1 MDNAISLKH
10 LVYAASICLLSYRV
24 RSPGQVALDLDEK
37 VNRMRLKINSSETE
51 VLSLV
56 DHRTLALCINGH
68 QLVALVPL
76 VVARTR

>member
-37 VNRMRLKINSSETE
+37 TNRMRLKINTSE